1 MTTSKPVKVS
11 EKILKK
17 IEENREHK
25 RETYSDILERLL
37 KLNMPR
43 EASK

>member
-1 MTTSKPVKVS
+1 MVTGKAVKVN

-17 IEENREHK
+17 IEDNREHP

-37 KLNMPR
+37 KINKQKVL
-43 EASK
+43 K